1 MKLFGQKL
9 KTKSCCC
16 DQTCLPEQPQNE
28 QVNKP
33 KQGIQILG
41 SGCARCMTLE
51 KATHQAVEELQLDLE
66 IEHIR
71 DFAQIASYGVM
82 STPALVVN
90 GQVLSYGKVLT
101 VNEVKAL
108 LSQLEIKKG

>member
-16 DQTCLPEQPQNE
+16 DQTCLSEQTQNE
-28 QVNKP
+28 QVNKS

-41 SGCARCMTLE
+41 SGCAKCMALE
-51 KATHQAVEELQLDLE
+51 KATQQAVEQLQLNLE
-66 IEHIR
+66 IEHIT

-108 LSQLEIKKG
+108 LSQLEFKKG